1 LNMLGG
7 YAADDHRAIG
17 IRPKKVL
24 TGILRCCQVICSKQ
38 FDDTRLSSSRMS
50 AIAEGVSVPSFL
62 F

>member
-1 LNMLGG
+1 MLGG

-38 FDDTRLSSSRMS
+38 FDDT
-50 AIAEGVSVPSFL
+50 
-62 F
+62 

>member
-1 LNMLGG
+1 MLSG
-7 YAADDHRAIG
+7 YAAHDHRAIF

-24 TGILRCCQVICSKQ
+24 TGILRDYQVCNQQ
-38 FDDTRLSSSRMS
+38 FDDTRLASFQMS